1 MTDISPP
8 IAERGNEVDSEL
20 LFIRDVVFQVYKSVW
35 EDFSVWEQDHC
46 RQTLQS
52 LSPSRPFRPH
62 LNPLLISSG
71 QSHSA
76 IKEPRSTIHDDVSST
91 VIESF
96 DDSDMENGSTSTVLV
111 TVHTI
116 SKGQKLQPLSYEA
129 CTPISRNLMIG
140 DDSDYLPF
148 IPNSDDP
155 TYDYTYDVDEHKFFA
170 WHQPNRD
177 PDCAVFDPFSR
188 YSLSDGSYFFLFFSF
203 FLSVEVIN
211 IETTRS
217 LLQDHGMS
225 LDDIDR
231 SGILPL
237 PVDEII
243 GSARRRYDLPLSQIL
258 PKIIP
263 L

>member
-8 IAERGNEVDSEL
+8 IAERGNEADSEL
-20 LFIRDVVFQVYKSVW
+20 LGIRDVVSQVYKSVW

-52 LSPSRPFRPH
+52 LSRPFRPH

-76 IKEPRSTIHDDVSST
+76 LKELRSTHYTPLACT
-91 VIESF
+91 VVESF
-96 DDSDMENGSTSTVLV
+96 DDTDMENGSTSTVLV

-116 SKGQKLQPLSYEA
+116 GKGQILQPLSYEA

-140 DDSDYLPF
+140 DDSDFLPF

-155 TYDYTYDVDEHKFFA
+155 TYDYTFDVDEHKFFA

-177 PDCAVFDPFSR
+177 PDCAAFDPF
-188 YSLSDGSYFFLFFSF
+188 GSHSF
-203 FLSVEVIN
+203 
-211 IETTRS
+211 
-217 LLQDHGMS
+217 
-225 LDDIDR
+225 
-231 SGILPL
+231 
-237 PVDEII
+237 
-243 GSARRRYDLPLSQIL
+243 
-258 PKIIP
+258 
-263 L
+263 

>member
-8 IAERGNEVDSEL
+8 IAERENEVDSEL
-20 LFIRDVVFQVYKSVW
+20 LGIRVVVSQVYKSVW
-35 EDFSVWEQDHC
+35 EDFSVWEEDHS

-52 LSPSRPFRPH
+52 LSRPSRPH

-76 IKEPRSTIHDDVSST
+76 IKETRSTTHNVPNT
-91 VIESF
+91 VVESF
-96 DDSDMENGSTSTVLV
+96 DDSDLENGSTSTVLV

-116 SKGQKLQPLSYEA
+116 GKGPMLQSLSYES

-140 DDSDYLPF
+140 DDSDFLPF

-155 TYDYTYDVDEHKFFA
+155 SYDYTYDIEEHNFFA
-170 WHQPNRD
+170 WHRPNRD
-177 PDCAVFDPFSR
+177 PDCA
-188 YSLSDGSYFFLFFSF
+188 LSDPCSRTFFLIVLFSF

-217 LLQDHGMS
+217 LLQDQGMG
-225 LDDIDR
+225 LEDIER
-231 SGILPL
+231 SGILSL

-243 GSARRRYDLPLSQIL
+243 KVARRRYDFPFTLIFT
-258 PKIIP
+258 
-263 L
+263 

>member
-8 IAERGNEVDSEL
+8 IGENEVDSEL
-20 LFIRDVVFQVYKSVW
+20 LGIRVVVSQVYKSVW

-52 LSPSRPFRPH
+52 LSRPSRSH

-76 IKEPRSTIHDDVSST
+76 LKETRSTTNDASNT
-91 VIESF
+91 VVESF
-96 DDSDMENGSTSTVLV
+96 DDSDLESSSTSTVLV

-116 SKGQKLQPLSYEA
+116 SKGQMSQPPSYEA

-148 IPNSDDP
+148 IRNSDDP
-155 TYDYTYDVDEHKFFA
+155 NYDYTFDVEEHNFFA

-177 PDCAVFDPFSR
+177 PDCAVFDSFLGSV
-188 YSLSDGSYFFLFFSF
+188 LSDGSVSFFFLL
-203 FLSVEVIN
+203 LSVEVIN

-225 LDDIDR
+225 WEDIDR

-243 GSARRRYDLPLSQIL
+243 RAARRRYDFPLFTQNYDL
-258 PKIIP
+258 NNNH